1 MVINKQELLD
11 KVREV
16 RNVAEVKNE
25 ISNELDFVIGELENE
40 VGKISDGVEF
50 ADIQE
55 RLSVLSNGYLSKE
68 FIVYGWFFSSILS
81 FVLLVFWI
89 ILKTL
94 VNCPPPKRGGGFS
107 ILHSTY
113 WHCSLKARSE
123 PFCSF

>member
-40 VGKISDGVEF
+40 IGKISDGVEF
-50 ADIQE
+50 TDIQE

-68 FIVYGWFFSSILS
+68 LIAYGWFFSSILS
-81 FVLLVFWI
+81 FVLLVI
-89 ILKTL
+89 
-94 VNCPPPKRGGGFS
+94 
-107 ILHSTY
+107 
-113 WHCSLKARSE
+113 
-123 PFCSF
+123 